1 MRFID
6 FMVFYPMENFKRKK
20 LGGDQL
26 GRAVFL
32 ASLNVSFIIVIIV
45 EIFFYLLRVDI
56 ASGTNF
62 FLKFAIG
69 AMVNTLL
76 FRYIYIKKKRYEYI
90 TSRQYKPFETGIK
103 LGVAITFLIFIAC
116 LIGTIGIP
124 VAISKL
130 LAK

>member
-1 MRFID
+1 
-6 FMVFYPMENFKRKK
+6 MENFKRKK

-32 ASLNVSFIIVIIV
+32 ASLNVSFIIIIV
-45 EIFFYLLRVDI
+45 VEIICFLFRVDI
-56 ASGTNF
+56 AAGSNF
-62 FLKFAIG
+62 QLKFAVAAIIN
-69 AMVNTLL
+69 VQL
-76 FRYIYIKKKRYEYI
+76 FRYIYISRKRYEYI
-90 TSRQYKPFETGIK
+90 TSSQYKPFETGIK
-103 LGVAITFLIFIAC
+103 LGVAITFSIFIAC